1 MSEKRSQ
8 SDAYLA
14 ARNHWAS
21 KKPKVDDE
29 KKIPQPKAGSSN
41 DPIEIGDDSEEE
53 PTGKPVPLKSAVRL
67 LQDRSHELHDG
78 TASAEA
84 NKEALTLLD
93 LIGMPDLSKTYQFNF
108 AVDLDV
114 FLTHLHRDAV
124 RRRAKI
130 VFVTGSDVVQN
141 SDDAEFVKKAF
152 DIEEVKANLPY
163 RFGSHHSKMMVNFF
177 QDNTVEFVIMTC
189 NFNKIDFAGLTQ
201 MCWRSGRLSRKKDTS
216 NSTVLGDRFLQDMTQ
231 YLRSYNKVTI
241 SQLIDDI
248 KLYDYLNIDIEIL
261 LSSPGIYNLNQGPQQ
276 GYGKFLQLLKR
287 NDLLLG
293 DSDANHNV
301 LAQVSSIASSF
312 KVQKGQHAS
321 VFTHLICPL
330 MFSKTNRFSSIGPS
344 ENSARNHQT
353 QYNYT
358 PNIVYPTLDEVAD
371 SNLGYMSG
379 VAIHFNN
386 TNARLNANY
395 LQNIKPYL
403 CKWNSSSKNSKTGRE
418 NVMPHTKI
426 YACDN
431 ADNWSSLR
439 WALVGSHNLS
449 KQAWGEPLA
458 NNEYR
463 ICSYELSIFVHQ
475 KENRKLIPVY
485 ASDSLQNDTHNIPI
499 RLPFTLPPRRYLAQ
513 DRPWSAS
520 TASSRRDRFGNTN

>member
-8 SDAYLA
+8 SDAHLA

-53 PTGKPVPLKSAVRL
+53 AHWEAGSIEVSCRL
-67 LQDRSHELHDG
+67 LQDRSHELHGG

-84 NKEALTLLD
+84 NKEALALLD

-152 DIEEVKANLPY
+152 DIEEVKANLPF
-163 RFGSHHSKMMVNFF
+163 RFGSHHSKMM
-177 QDNTVEFVIMTC
+177 Q
-189 NFNKIDFAGLTQ
+189 
-201 MCWRSGRLSRKKDTS
+201 KKDTS
-216 NSTVLGDRFLQDMTQ
+216 SSTILGDRFLQDMTE

-248 KLYDYLNIDIEIL
+248 KLYDYLSIDIEIL
-261 LSSPGIYNLNQGPQQ
+261 LSSPGIYNLSQGPQQ

-330 MFSKTNRFSSIGPS
+330 MFSKTNRFSSLGPS

-386 TNARLNANY
+386 NNARLNANY